1 MRKIILT
8 LNLNLVLKCWIC
20 FPWLSEPEV
29 GQHCLWGF
37 VILRATPIV
46 AISTHTAGW
55 GPSLYL
61 PVADTNTPSEP
72 KGTKKEISQNHCPW
86 SSQWTAVHCHSWQSP
101 DRGGW
106 GFSCSAPQLCCHIAF
121 SVLSLFLTDCARPS
135 PLFSFI
141 GIFSSEVWLKFVFV
155 ALSDG
160 IACRYISLTVCC
172 IALLW
177 HCVLCKC
184 MPQLEMCY
192 YSFWKQCSE
201 CCAHPMRKCRQA
213 LLQMCLWATMVSVA
227 PIQCV
232 SVHE

>member
-106 GFSCSAPQLCCHIAF
+106 GFSYSAPPLLLLYCILSSFTVPHRLCETITTVQFH
-121 SVLSLFLTDCARPS
+121 
-135 PLFSFI
+135 
-141 GIFSSEVWLKFVFV
+141 
-155 ALSDG
+155 
-160 IACRYISLTVCC
+160 RYIQQWGVAKIC
-172 IALLW
+172 ICGTFRW
-177 HCVLCKC
+177 NCMQIHFFDCVLHCFVVTLRI
-184 MPQLEMCY
+184 M
-192 YSFWKQCSE
+192 
-201 CCAHPMRKCRQA
+201 
-213 LLQMCLWATMVSVA
+213 
-227 PIQCV
+227 
-232 SVHE
+232 